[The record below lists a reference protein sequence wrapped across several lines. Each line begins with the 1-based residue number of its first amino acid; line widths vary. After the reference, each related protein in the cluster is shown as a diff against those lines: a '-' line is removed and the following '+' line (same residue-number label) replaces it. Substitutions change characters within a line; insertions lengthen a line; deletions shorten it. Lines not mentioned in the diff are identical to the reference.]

1 MCSTADSSRKSWI
14 KADSVWMTFFFSHTD
29 KSKCLYYLF
38 WKRLVVD
45 TRFFWKNHA
54 LAKWSCTSV
63 SMSSSF
69 VFMDV
74 HCRSSGPWHWICVY
88 HQQKIVTEQVSS
100 IAHMMWSYSVDIQCH
115 KVQQTDWTYR
125 LFGLCLY

>member
-14 KADSVWMTFFFSHTD
+14 KADSVWMTFFSPIQTKINVYFTY
-29 KSKCLYYLF
+29 CE
-38 WKRLVVD
+38 KRLVVE
-45 TRFFWKNHA
+45 TRFFWKNHT
-54 LAKWSCTSV
+54 LAKWSCTSI

-74 HCRSSGPWHWICVY
+74 HCRSSRPWHWICVY

-125 LFGLCLY
+125 LFGLRLY